1 MLIRVYN
8 NVRGEL
14 VDYQGTKLSRELSPS
29 SQWHADRI
37 AVINGQHYY
46 RVATN
51 EFVPVEQAYPYS
63 VVDAEVTTNFETPI
77 YNERGEKLDIAL
89 LANGTYKADKVV
101 TMNGVNYYRVATN
114 QFIPVAAVRD
124 YANVNFNMTTNVIT
138 PIYNEHGQSLN
149 IELPAKESYKVDRV
163 IYVNGV
169 HYHRIATNMFVIANR
184 F

>member
-1 MLIRVYN
+1 M
-8 NVRGEL
+8 
-14 VDYQGTKLSRELSPS
+14 SRELSPS
-29 SQWHADRI
+29 SHWHADRI

-63 VVDAEVTTNFETPI
+63 IVDAEVTTNFETPI
-77 YNERGEKLDIAL
+77 YNERDEKLDIAL

-124 YANVNFNMTTNVIT
+124 YANVNFNITTNAIT
-138 PIYNEHGQSLN
+138 PVYNEHGQLLN
-149 IELPAKESYKVDRV
+149 IELPAKAAYKVDRV
-163 IYVNGV
+163 IYINGV
-169 HYHRIATNMFVIANR
+169 HYYRVATNMFVIANR
-184 F
+184 AFNI